1 MTRFG
6 EQLRAWRKKA
16 GVSQAT
22 LERTIG
28 RNRGWVNAQEKAVTK
43 PPDKATC
50 QKIAQALDLSDRLV
64 WGTARAERLQGFDE
78 DLWLWY
84 ECGDQDAPG
93 ATGDEITPTETE
105 ETLIEI
111 LRWLDKDL
119 KRDAGATASE
129 LTNLALSALVEVNKK
144 GKRLPKPMLR
154 EAIEGL
160 SKLSEA
166 SLSQQE
172 KTLRAIVAILEVAQ

>member
-16 GVSQAT
+16 GVSQAA

-28 RNRGWVNAQEKAVTK
+28 KNRGWVNAQEKGGTK
-43 PPDKATC
+43 PPDKETC
-50 QKIAQALDLSDRLV
+50 QQIAQALDLSDRLV

-78 DLWLWY
+78 DLWIWY

-93 ATGDEITPTETE
+93 TSGDEITPTETE
-105 ETLIEI
+105 ETLIEL

-119 KRDAGATASE
+119 KRDSGSTASE
-129 LTNLALSALVEVNKK
+129 LINLVLSALVEVNKK

-154 EAIEGL
+154 EALEGL
-160 SKLSEA
+160 GQLSGA
-166 SLSQQE
+166 SRSQQE
-172 KTLRAIVAILEVAQ
+172 KTLRAIVAILGVAQ